1 MKKLGLITLSLALIT
16 ATPAAPFAAGWIQ
29 GANGAWFYDEDNG
42 IRRHS
47 TWIESGG
54 AWYYLG
60 ADGRILTDTTT
71 PDGYYVGS
79 DGKWID
85 GQSSDGA
92 AASQNTQQQAAAA
105 AQDVQQETAAAVQN
119 TQQSAAAQETVTLGM
134 KNALGRAGDYLEFTS
149 FSKPG
154 LKHQLEYEGFTSA
167 EASYAV
173 NHIVVDWNA
182 QCAAKAQSYLDFSHF
197 SRQRLKEQL
206 EYEGFTASEIAY
218 GLQAVGY

>member
-16 ATPAAPFAAGWIQ
+16 ATTSAPFAAGWIQ
-29 GANGAWFYDEDNG
+29 GANGAWFYDAENG
-42 IRRHS
+42 TRLHS

-60 ADGRILTDTTT
+60 ADGRMLTDTTT

-85 GQSSDGA
+85 GQSSD
-92 AASQNTQQQAAAA
+92 AAAA
-105 AQDVQQETAAAVQN
+105 AQNVPQQTAAAAQN
-119 TQQSAAAQETVTLGM
+119 TQQAAAAQETVTLGM
-134 KNALGRAGDYLEFTS
+134 KNALGRAGDYLAFTS

-173 NHIVVDWNA
+173 NHIVVDWNT
-182 QCAAKAQSYLDFSHF
+182 QCASKAQSYLDFSHF

>member
-1 MKKLGLITLSLALIT
+1 MKKLRLITLSLALIA

-29 GANGAWFYDEDNG
+29 GANGAWFYDAENG
-42 IRRHS
+42 TRLHS

-60 ADGRILTDTTT
+60 SDGRMLTDTTT

-85 GQSSDGA
+85 GQSA
-92 AASQNTQQQAAAA
+92 ETAAA
-105 AQDVQQETAAAVQN
+105 AQGSQQQTAVQETI
-119 TQQSAAAQETVTLGM
+119 TLGM
-134 KNALGRAGDYLEFTS
+134 KNALGRAGSYLNYTS
-149 FSKPG
+149 FSKKG
-154 LKHQLEYEGFTSA
+154 LKEQLEYEGFSSS
-167 EASYAV
+167 EANYAV
-173 NHIVVDWNA
+173 NNVVVDWNA
-182 QCAAKAQSYLDFSHF
+182 QCADKAQRYLNYSSF

-206 EYEGFTASEIAY
+206 EYEGFTPSEVAY